1 MSKTDHKT
9 MDSGQLLT
17 ETFRNSFASAAI
29 GLAVV
34 DLKGRWRKV
43 NQSLCEIVGY
53 TPQEMMNLNFRDLTH
68 HDDLEGEQKL
78 VKKLVAG
85 EIAYYEI
92 AKRYLHKE
100 GQAIGIL
107 LTVTL
112 VRDAGGAPLYFVCQ
126 VEKQGEEKS

>member
-1 MSKTDHKT
+1 MTKTDHKT
-9 MDSGQLLT
+9 MGPDQLLT
-17 ETFRNSFASAAI
+17 KTFINSFESAAI

-53 TPQEMMNLNFRDLTH
+53 TPQEMMSMNFRDLTH
-68 HDDLEGEQKL
+68 HDDLEEERKL

-85 EIAYYEI
+85 EINYYALE
-92 AKRYLHKE
+92 KRYLHKE
-100 GQAIGIL
+100 GQVIGIL

-112 VRDAGGAPLYFVCQ
+112 VRDAGGAPLYFICQ
-126 VEKQGEEKS
+126 VELHGKKES